1 MKEKQYC
8 NEFNKGFENGPHQKK
23 KKKILKKSLHAAM
36 KIEDPKSCN

>member
-23 KKKILKKSLHAAM
+23 KKILKKSLHAAM